1 MRRLLRSVGTATI
14 IGQLVVAPG
23 FAKEFLEPGF
33 AKDQNHASPTV
44 LLPGAITG
52 IGSHG
57 PVGYWRLCE
66 PLSIG
71 LNGWRLG
78 FIEQLLKPSDAQK
91 ELLQNLLPASLEAKN
106 AIESACSKETV
117 ATGPAHLTAM
127 ERRVTGL
134 LNALKA
140 IREPYDAFYQSLDKH
155 QRQHLDALGPSRRG
169 WRW

>member
-1 MRRLLRSVGTATI
+1 MRRLLTVVGAATI
-14 IGQLVVAPG
+14 LAQFV
-23 FAKEFLEPGF
+23 LEPGF
-33 AKDQNHASPTV
+33 ARDQTHASPTTV

-57 PVGYWRLCE
+57 PIGYWRLCE

-71 LNGWRLG
+71 LNEWRIE

-91 ELLQNLLPASLEAKN
+91 ELVKKLLPASAEAKN
-106 AIESACSKETV
+106 AIESACSKETIT
-117 ATGPAHLTAM
+117 TGPAHLTAM

-140 IREPYDAFYQSLDKH
+140 IREPYDAFYQSLDNH
-155 QRQHLDALGPSRRG
+155 QRQLLDALGPSRRG

>member
-1 MRRLLRSVGTATI
+1 MKRILRVVGAAAI
-14 IGQLVVAPG
+14 IVQLVPGPG
-23 FAKEFLEPGF
+23 FSKEFLTF
-33 AKDQNHASPTV
+33 AKDQNKTSPAMV

-57 PVGYWRLCE
+57 PAGYWRLCE

-71 LNGWRLG
+71 LNEWRVG

-91 ELLQNLLPASLEAKN
+91 ELLKRLLTASSEAKN
-106 AIESACSKETV
+106 AIESACSKESI

-134 LNALKA
+134 LNALRA
-140 IREPYDAFYQSLDKH
+140 IREPYDAFYQSLDDH
-155 QRQHLDALGPSRRG
+155 QKRLLDALGPGRRG
-169 WRW
+169 WRG